1 MLHTFCNFYFD
12 IFSNLQNS
20 CKTSKR
26 TIYPLSRITIVN
38 FLSQILYH
46 LHFVS
51 LFSFLF
57 LNHFRVSCRYQA
69 PFFLKVAIFPKD
81 KGIFFF
87 NTSTG

>member
-12 IFSNLQNS
+12 IFSNLQKS

-26 TIYPLSRITIVN
+26 TIYPLSRISIN
-38 FLSQILYH
+38 FLSQIRYH

-57 LNHFRVSCRYQA
+57 LNHFRVSCRYHA

-81 KGIFFF
+81 KGIFL